1 MFHFSTESML
11 TSSSDAHHSRGI
23 TVLVALCAALGTIFL
38 IILLGLIL
46 NRVQRR
52 RQGYNQVPQVPY
64 QDKHSNI
71 NRVPP
76 ERLFGSLGNKSPPQV

>member
-1 MFHFSTESML
+1 ML
-11 TSSSDAHHSRGI
+11 TIPPDTHHSRGI
-23 TVLVALCAALGTIFL
+23 TIVVALCAALGTIFL

-46 NRVQRR
+46 DRVQRR
-52 RQGYNQVPQVPY
+52 RAGYNTIPQVPY